1 VLVLAEDLGGGTGN
15 HLCEMV
21 ALWCKRGWETVLVT
35 QTPPLVRRLPAAV
48 DVRVMSRAGWYDRF
62 PIAQVRR
69 FLQLRRIV
77 REVRP
82 DIIHTYFFWSI
93 IYGRVLKRLGYAPRL
108 VENRED
114 LGFSWGRGSYS
125 LLRLTAGIPDRI
137 ICVADAVRRVA
148 VAREG
153 VDVGRTRVVHNGI
166 HSSAA
171 ERNAR
176 ATARQGFGFTDDD
189 IVVGM
194 VANLPRA
201 VKGGR
206 RLLDAVAPIVAAAPA
221 VRFLL
226 VGLGTDRATLEP
238 ELKARG
244 IANVVVGAGYTRDV
258 DACYDAMDIS
268 VLTSSTEGLSI
279 TLLESMRHGLATVV
293 TKVGGNAELVMDG
306 ETGFLVPVDD
316 ATAFVGRVVTLAR
329 DANLRRA
336 MGAAGRQR
344 VAEHFAL
351 ERVAEQYLAVY
362 GELLAEEKGR

>member
-1 VLVLAEDLGGGTGN
+1 
-15 HLCEMV
+15 
-21 ALWCKRGWETVLVT
+21 
-35 QTPPLVRRLPAAV
+35 
-48 DVRVMSRAGWYDRF
+48 
-62 PIAQVRR
+62 
-69 FLQLRRIV
+69 
-77 REVRP
+77 
-82 DIIHTYFFWSI
+82 
-93 IYGRVLKRLGYAPRL
+93 